1 MTMDPTL
8 TGLLGTLALIALLLC
23 GVHGGVALGLVGMA
37 GFALLTNVEA
47 GLGLL
52 RTTPYSVTSH
62 FTFFAIPVFI
72 LMGQFANYGGLSQD
86 IYAVVYKWLGRV
98 RGGLA
103 MATTASCAA
112 FAAACGSSIATA
124 ATFTQVALPEMLR
137 FGYDRRLATGAIAA
151 SGTLGAL
158 IPPSGLMIIYGIITE
173 QSIGQLLMAGF
184 IPGILSAL
192 IYMGMIS
199 VWTAIRPGMAPVL
212 PETAPWR
219 EKFLSLYRVWGI
231 AILAVVVMGSIYT
244 GVATPTEAGAF
255 GAFGAFMLMLLKGQC
270 SSKSLGRTLF
280 ETASSTT
287 MLFTIIIGAYIFSRF
302 LAITRIGPT
311 LTQFLMDSGV
321 SPHVVLAGF
330 LLLYVFLGMFMDP
343 AAMMA
348 ITLPIVFPI
357 VEQMGFSGI
366 WFGVLVIKTC
376 EIGNI
381 TPPVGL
387 NVYTVH
393 ASAQGKVSLEEVFQ
407 GIIPFFIMDVLTLG
421 ILVAFP
427 QISLWLPE
435 AMMG

>member
-1 MTMDPTL
+1 MEPA
-8 TGLLGTLALIALLLC
+8 LLGIVGTCVLIALLLC
-23 GVHGGVALGLVGMA
+23 GVHVGVALGVVGMA
-37 GFALLTNVEA
+37 GFAALTNWTA

-72 LMGQFANYGGLSQD
+72 LMGQFANYGGLSED
-86 IYAVVYKWLGRV
+86 IYSVVHKWLGRV

-112 FAAACGSSIATA
+112 FAAACGSSVATA
-124 ATFTQVALPEMLR
+124 ATFTQVALPEMLK
-137 FGYDRRLATGAIAA
+137 FGYDRRLAAGAIAA

-184 IPGILSAL
+184 IPGLLSAL
-192 IYMGMIS
+192 IYIGMIS
-199 VWTAIRPGMAPVL
+199 VWMAIRPNMAPVL
-212 PETAPWR
+212 PVAPPWR
-219 EKFLSLYRVWGI
+219 ERFSSLYRVWGI
-231 AILAVVVMGSIYT
+231 AVLAVVVMGSIYT
-244 GVATPTEAGAF
+244 GAATPTEAGAF
-255 GAFGAFMLMLLKGQC
+255 GAFGAFLLMILKGNL
-270 SSKSLGRTLF
+270 SGKSLGNALF

-287 MLFTIIIGAYIFSRF
+287 MLFTIIIGAFMFSRF
-302 LAITRIGPT
+302 LAITYIGPN
-311 LTQFLMDSGV
+311 LADFLLSSGL
-321 SPHVVLAGF
+321 SRYLVLAGF

-348 ITLPIVFPI
+348 ISLPIVFPI

-393 ASAQGKVSLEEVFQ
+393 ASAQGRVRLEEVFQ
-407 GIIPFFIMDVLTLG
+407 GILPFFIMDVLTLA

-427 QISLWLPE
+427 QISLWLPQT
-435 AMMG
+435 MLG

>member
-1 MTMDPTL
+1 MDPTL
-8 TGLLGTLALIALLLC
+8 VGIVGTFILVALLLS
-23 GVHGGVALGLVGMA
+23 GVHVGVALGVVGMA
-37 GFALLTNVEA
+37 GFAFLTNWTA

-72 LMGQFANYGGLSQD
+72 LMGQFANYGGLSED
-86 IYAVVYKWLGRV
+86 IYSVVHKWLGRI

-103 MATTASCAA
+103 MATTASCAV

-124 ATFTQVALPEMLR
+124 ATFTQVALPEMLKY
-137 FGYDRRLATGAIAA
+137 GYDRRLAAGAIAA

-173 QSIGQLLMAGF
+173 QSIGKLLMAGF
-184 IPGILSAL
+184 IPGIVSAL
-192 IYMGMIS
+192 IYIGMIS
-199 VWTAIRPGMAPVL
+199 VWMAIKPHMAPVVSV
-212 PETAPWR
+212 TVPWK
-219 EKFLSLYRVWGI
+219 EKFLSLHRVWGI
-231 AILAVVVMGSIYT
+231 AVLALVVMGSIYT
-244 GVATPTEAGAF
+244 GAATPTEAGAF
-255 GAFGAFMLMLLKGQC
+255 GAFGAFLLMIFKGKF
-270 SSKSLGRTLF
+270 SRKRLGESLF

-287 MLFTIIIGAYIFSRF
+287 MLFTIIIGAFVFSRF
-302 LAITRIGPT
+302 LAITYIGPQ
-311 LTQFLMDSGV
+311 LADFLLSSGL
-321 SPHVVLAGF
+321 SRYLVLAGF

-357 VEQMGFSGI
+357 VEEMGFSGI

-393 ASAQGKVSLEEVFQ
+393 ASAKGKVRLEEVFQ
-407 GIIPFFIMDVLTLG
+407 GILPFFVMDVLTLAL
-421 ILVAFP
+421 LVAFP
-427 QISLWLPE
+427 QISLWLPDT
-435 AMMG
+435 MLG